1 LVIPLSHTSGRNA
14 EGALRLRWIIAAALL
29 VYGVM
34 LLERN
39 LAACCESSDKSRES
53 VIAHD

>member
-1 LVIPLSHTSGRNA
+1 V
-14 EGALRLRWIIAAALL
+14 AALL

-39 LAACCESSDKSRES
+39 LAACCESSDKSTDS
-53 VIAHD
+53 QIVSD